1 MHLRWGQGIELSLQ
15 LGEIAHHHLPTAAT
29 EGTSV
34 SKQVGRIK
42 GLEGLRDFA
51 QGPLAMMTL
60 ELPANLALV
69 IAIVWISPIVLA
81 VLIVTGVL
89 YGSLIYFTKMMAE
102 RHLVMT
108 TSLIGNRSEFLTET
122 LAKMRAIRA
131 AGATQ
136 KWLKRFRTHSGKA
149 IMANFQ
155 SRRVHERVSGVV
167 AVIGTS
173 TGLIA
178 LAASAV
184 VAMEGKVTSGDMVAA
199 MMICWRLVGPLQ
211 QLFSSAS
218 ALARMRQ
225 NMQQVE
231 NLMKMPGE
239 KDGGSTVAPNLR
251 SDKEGLLSFNRVSF
265 RYAIDADPALLGVN
279 FTINPGAVVVVAGGN
294 GSGKSTLLKL
304 VERIYLPQAGAI
316 SLDNVDIRQMAGA
329 DLRSRITYMPQ
340 ACDIFYG
347 TVAQNLRVANPAATD
362 EEMKWAVNMAGLM
375 DDIMAMQRG
384 FDTRISTNMAKQMPL
399 GFLQRL
405 SLARTILKDAP
416 VVLLDEPGTGLN
428 EAGELALMRC
438 VEFWRGRSTVVMA
451 SHRPSHMRAA
461 DMVIYME
468 RGSIM
473 ASGTF
478 DEIKSIVMAG
488 PR

>member
-1 MHLRWGQGIELSLQ
+1 
-15 LGEIAHHHLPTAAT
+15 
-29 EGTSV
+29 
-34 SKQVGRIK
+34 
-42 GLEGLRDFA
+42 
-51 QGPLAMMTL
+51 
-60 ELPANLALV
+60 
-69 IAIVWISPIVLA
+69 
-81 VLIVTGVL
+81 
-89 YGSLIYFTKMMAE
+89 
-102 RHLVMT
+102 
-108 TSLIGNRSEFLTET
+108 
-122 LAKMRAIRA
+122 
-131 AGATQ
+131 
-136 KWLKRFRTHSGKA
+136 
-149 IMANFQ
+149 
-155 SRRVHERVSGVV
+155 
-167 AVIGTS
+167 
-173 TGLIA
+173 
-178 LAASAV
+178 
-184 VAMEGKVTSGDMVAA
+184 MEGKVTSGDMVAA

-218 ALARMRQ
+218 SLARMRQ
-225 NMQQVE
+225 NMAQVE
-231 NLMKMPGE
+231 NLMKMAGE
-239 KDGGSTVAPNLR
+239 KDGGSTVAPILR
-251 SDKEGLLSFNRVSF
+251 SEKEGLLQFNRVSF

-279 FTINPGAVVVVAGGN
+279 FTINPGAVVVIAGGN